1 MQRAV
6 LAHRNQRPALG
17 HRDLSRAHSISS
29 VPRGRRVANSDRHA
43 AQPLTAAVRSVVKH
57 SRRHSSAPKK
67 INLPPRVGSPHARLP
82 LIVPRV
88 RARALC
94 ENPAPVAIV
103 GTRGLTAGAGR
114 RLRAGGTRVRGG
126 ASVARTPGSF
136 QLRESERASKSAQG
150 RAQHYLASLAGPRLR
165 GRAAP
170 AETGQI
176 WRSLRRAAQRLRSR
190 HLSHDLASPPSPP
203 VAVSHFISCQ

>member
-1 MQRAV
+1 MSPPMQRAV

-126 ASVARTPGSF
+126 GECSEDTGQLSAARE
-136 QLRESERASKSAQG
+136 RESKQERAG
-150 RAQHYLASLAGPRLR
+150 T
-165 GRAAP
+165 RAALPGESRRP
-170 AETGQI
+170 ASPRT
-176 WRSLRRAAQRLRSR
+176 RRPRRDGP
-190 HLSHDLASPPSPP
+190 DLA
-203 VAVSHFISCQ
+203 